1 MLKMAEGFFKT
12 DRPTLTTMLKSTTAE
27 GLISEIGEAI
37 KQGTDALLFQMETLV
52 PEDRTKE
59 NYKRV
64 FYAMR
69 GKPSYVTN
77 YIRGNALP
85 KTDEEL
91 TEELFFAR
99 ECGATLIDIRGDLF
113 DRQPGEFT
121 ENPEAVKKQKEV
133 IREFKALGAEVL
145 MSSHILKYTP
155 GEQVLKIAI
164 AQEERG
170 ADVAKVVTEANSEA
184 ELLDNFRT
192 TILLHEKLSC
202 SSLFLCNGSHCAR
215 HRLLAPLM
223 GGGKNMFLTVVNSFE
238 GAAQPK
244 IERAKEILTFGGFTD
259 LP

>member
-1 MLKMAEGFFKT
+1 MSEGFFKT
-12 DRPTLTTMLKSTTAE
+12 DRPTLTTMLKSRTVGE
-27 GLISEIGEAI
+27 LISEIGEAI
-37 KQGTDALLFQMETLV
+37 EQGTDALLFQMEILV

-64 FYAMR
+64 FYAMQ

-91 TEELFFAR
+91 VEELFFAR

-113 DRQPGEFT
+113 DRQPGELSL
-121 ENPEAVKKQKEV
+121 NPEAVKKQKEV
-133 IREFKALGAEVL
+133 IKEFKALGAEVL
-145 MSSHILKYTP
+145 MSSHVLKYIP
-155 GEQVLKIAI
+155 GDEVLKIAL

-170 ADVAKVVTEANSEA
+170 VDVAKVVTEANSEA

-192 TILLHEKLSC
+192 TLLLHEKLSC

-223 GGGKNMFLTVVNSFE
+223 CGGKNMFLTVVNSFE

-244 IERAKEILTFGGFTD
+244 IERAKEILTLGGFTD